1 LKEAINMIEQT
12 TEVNDLITESSELDA
27 SNVIQNGRFRRLGI
41 GLTLSVFAAIAIYH
55 IGVSG
60 DSVDRPSAASGPPP
74 APVVIAEA
82 IKMTMTPHTVLP
94 GTVIS
99 TRDSVIASEATGKV
113 LSVALVGDIVNQ
125 GDVLAQIDPE
135 NAKQSVA
142 QRKAAVARLSSLYQ
156 YHKGY
161 FARVNSEDS
170 KLGMSAIGIAE
181 LRSNMETAKADMQS
195 AQIALKSAELDLNRT
210 SIKAPFAGRVV
221 SQSIQVG
228 EYAQIGS
235 SVVRLVDTINLE
247 ISARVPAALVQPLA
261 PGSLLDIVGMGKSIK
276 APLRALVPVGDAVS
290 RTMELRV
297 GLVDSG
303 LLVGSGVRVSLPS
316 AQAKEVVAIPRD
328 AIILKTNAQYVFVVD
343 QSGIASRRDIELGF
357 ADRQMIEAIGNVTV
371 GDTVII
377 RGGERLR
384 DGQLVSWDGAQLADS
399 LAVSVVQ

>member
-399 LAVSVVQ
+399 LAVSVLQ

>member
-1 LKEAINMIEQT
+1 MNEQM
-12 TEVNDLITESSELDA
+12 TETNDLQTDHSELDA
-27 SNVIQNGRFRRLGI
+27 LDEAQNGRFRKFGI
-41 GLTLSVFAAIAIYH
+41 GVTLSIFAAIAIYY
-55 IGVSG
+55 ISVSG
-60 DSVDRPSAASGPPP
+60 GSVDTPSAVSGPPP
-74 APVVIAEA
+74 APVVIADA
-82 IKMTMTPHTVLP
+82 IEMTMTPHTVLP

-99 TRDSVIASEATGKV
+99 TRDAVIASEAAGKV

-125 GDVLAQIDPE
+125 GDLLAQIDPE

-142 QRKAAVARLSSLYQ
+142 QRKTTVARLSSLYQ

-181 LRSNMETAKADMQS
+181 LRSNAETAKAEMQS

-210 SIKAPFAGRVV
+210 SIRAPFSGRVV
-221 SQSIQVG
+221 SQSIQLG

-247 ISARVPAALVQPLA
+247 VSARVPAALVQPIE
-261 PGSLLDIVGMGKSIK
+261 PGSLLGIAGMGKAFK
-276 APLRALVPVGDAVS
+276 APMRALVPVGDAVS

-303 LLVGSGVRVSLPS
+303 LLVGSAVRVSLPS
-316 AQAKEVVAIPRD
+316 AQAKKVVAIPRD
-328 AIILKTNAQYVFVVD
+328 AVILKTNAQYVFVVD
-343 QSGIASRRDIELGF
+343 QSGIASRRDIQLGF
-357 ADRQMIEAIGNVTV
+357 ADGQMIEAIGDVTV

-384 DGQLVSWDGAQLADS
+384 DGQLVSWDSAQLQDS
-399 LAVSVVQ
+399 LAVSVLP

>member
-1 LKEAINMIEQT
+1 MIEQT

-399 LAVSVVQ
+399 LAVSVLQ

>member
-1 LKEAINMIEQT
+1 MKEAINMIEQT

-399 LAVSVVQ
+399 LAVSVLQ